1 MAKIL
6 IVDDEPRIRELIREN
21 LQYSGYTCEEA
32 GDGSAAL
39 SLLTG
44 GGYDLVILDL
54 MMPFMDGM
62 TCLREMRTRRINTPV
77 IILTARGEEYDKLAG
92 LEGGADDYVVKP
104 FSPREL
110 VARVKAVLNRTM
122 PRTEAS
128 DSTMTFGELSIDTA
142 SHTVKVSGEEVSLT
156 PKEFDLLVFLASNKG
171 IALSREKILQKVW
184 NYDYFGEDRTVDTHV
199 KMLRGHLGKCR
210 GYIATVWGIGYKFDP
225 DAARYAEALLFM
237 RQTSKTRRTI
247 GIRGQLMGF
256 LCFICLLLV
265 GLFWFLSTQLL
276 EPLYTTHIQKQLTE
290 QAEAIVARMDEAIGK
305 GETLSYW
312 AFGSRLYVNN
322 TFFNALRDDIFELG
336 GMSSFCIDISDTT
349 LRQIFKVDNLSYCNL
364 HRTRPTDTADEQ
376 TAYTTARAMRQ
387 LCRESGGTV
396 VRKINPP
403 TPSGSVQLMVG
414 RMTSDGNYTVL
425 VTTSLMHV
433 AEAGKVLSTV
443 LPLAAALIFAF
454 SMSAAWLFSE
464 WFTKPLRALSGAARQ
479 VAQGNY
485 AVHVD
490 SVRNDELGDLA
501 QEFNHM
507 AKEVQHASQMQRDL
521 LANVSHDLRTPLTL
535 IKGYAETVRD
545 LTGDDKKHRDEQMNI
560 IVDETDRLT
569 ALVSSVMELSKVTSG
584 ALKCEKVHFDMGQLC
599 DEVSERYDAVC
610 AQNGWQLKLEIP
622 DEELPV
628 YADPDMMQR
637 ALHNLLGNAMHH
649 IGEDGIFVLRAL
661 RCPEGVRVEVE
672 DHGPGISA
680 EDLPYIFDRYYRSRS
695 DAGKQG
701 TGLGLSITKAIFQQH
716 GFRFGVHSTVGKGT
730 VFWFIM
736 TDTEDAAAQ

>member
-1 MAKIL
+1 
-6 IVDDEPRIRELIREN
+6 
-21 LQYSGYTCEEA
+21 
-32 GDGSAAL
+32 
-39 SLLTG
+39 
-44 GGYDLVILDL
+44 
-54 MMPFMDGM
+54 
-62 TCLREMRTRRINTPV
+62 
-77 IILTARGEEYDKLAG
+77 
-92 LEGGADDYVVKP
+92 
-104 FSPREL
+104 
-110 VARVKAVLNRTM
+110 
-122 PRTEAS
+122 
-128 DSTMTFGELSIDTA
+128 
-142 SHTVKVSGEEVSLT
+142 
-156 PKEFDLLVFLASNKG
+156 
-171 IALSREKILQKVW
+171 
-184 NYDYFGEDRTVDTHV
+184 
-199 KMLRGHLGKCR
+199 
-210 GYIATVWGIGYKFDP
+210 
-225 DAARYAEALLFM
+225 M

-256 LCFICLLLV
+256 LCFICFLLV

-290 QAEAIVARMDEAIGK
+290 QAEAIVARMDEAIER

-322 TFFNALRDDIFELG
+322 TFFNALQDDIFELG

-387 LCRESGGTV
+387 LCRETGSC

-521 LANVSHDLRTPLTL
+521 LANVSHDLRTPLTS
-535 IKGYAETVRD
+535 IYGACSTVIENYD
-545 LTGDDKKHRDEQMNI
+545 SLDKEQ
-560 IVDETDRLT
+560 
-569 ALVSSVMELSKVTSG
+569 KVKLLGEACS
-584 ALKCEKVHFDMGQLC
+584 
-599 DEVSERYDAVC
+599 DAQWLNRMV
-610 AQNGWQLKLEIP
+610 E
-622 DEELPV
+622 
-628 YADPDMMQR
+628 
-637 ALHNLLGNAMHH
+637 NLLSVTRFDNDKVAVQKMLLLHL
-649 IGEDGIFVLRAL
+649 IQMVLVL
-661 RCPEGVRVEVE
+661 
-672 DHGPGISA
+672 
-680 EDLPYIFDRYYRSRS
+680 
-695 DAGKQG
+695 
-701 TGLGLSITKAIFQQH
+701 LSILLVELCVHTKKKAVTKRILQPPQDEKLS
-716 GFRFGVHSTVGKGT
+716 V
-730 VFWFIM
+730 
-736 TDTEDAAAQ
+736 

>member
-1 MAKIL
+1 
-6 IVDDEPRIRELIREN
+6 
-21 LQYSGYTCEEA
+21 
-32 GDGSAAL
+32 
-39 SLLTG
+39 
-44 GGYDLVILDL
+44 
-54 MMPFMDGM
+54 
-62 TCLREMRTRRINTPV
+62 MRQP
-77 IILTARGEEYDKLAG
+77 
-92 LEGGADDYVVKP
+92 
-104 FSPREL
+104 
-110 VARVKAVLNRTM
+110 
-122 PRTEAS
+122 
-128 DSTMTFGELSIDTA
+128 
-142 SHTVKVSGEEVSLT
+142 
-156 PKEFDLLVFLASNKG
+156 
-171 IALSREKILQKVW
+171 EKKR
-184 NYDYFGEDRTVDTHV
+184 RTV
-199 KMLRGHLGKCR
+199 
-210 GYIATVWGIGYKFDP
+210 
-225 DAARYAEALLFM
+225 
-237 RQTSKTRRTI
+237 
-247 GIRGQLMGF
+247 GIRGQLMWF
-256 LCFICLLLV
+256 LCFICLLLLV
-265 GLFWFLSTQLL
+265 LFWFLCTQLL

-290 QAEAIVARMDEAIGK
+290 QADAIVQKLDDAIAEGK
-305 GETLSYW
+305 VLSSWSFGQLAVNSDFFDKLTLELYTK
-312 AFGSRLYVNN
+312 GSLN
-322 TFFNALRDDIFELG
+322 
-336 GMSSFCIDISDTT
+336 SFCVDISDTT
-349 LRQIFKVDNLSYCNL
+349 LHTIYKIENQSFCNL
-364 HRTRPTDTADEQ
+364 HGTYLSDSANNDKIIATALAMRRKCRSVGSFVQTLNPPRLSGSAQLLVGRITAD
-376 TAYTTARAMRQ
+376 
-387 LCRESGGTV
+387 
-396 VRKINPP
+396 
-403 TPSGSVQLMVG
+403 GS
-414 RMTSDGNYTVL
+414 YTVL

-433 AEAGKVLSTV
+433 SEAGEVMSTV

-464 WFTKPLRALSGAARQ
+464 WFTKPLRQLSGAARQ
-479 VAQGNY
+479 VAQGDY
-485 AVHVD
+485 AVQVETN
-490 SVRNDELGDLA
+490 RRDELGDLA

-507 AKEVQHASQMQRDL
+507 AKEVQHAAQMQRDL

-545 LTGDDKKHRDEQMNI
+545 ITGDDKAHRDEQMNI

-736 TDTEDAAAQ
+736 TDTEDATAQ

>member
-1 MAKIL
+1 
-6 IVDDEPRIRELIREN
+6 
-21 LQYSGYTCEEA
+21 
-32 GDGSAAL
+32 
-39 SLLTG
+39 
-44 GGYDLVILDL
+44 
-54 MMPFMDGM
+54 
-62 TCLREMRTRRINTPV
+62 
-77 IILTARGEEYDKLAG
+77 
-92 LEGGADDYVVKP
+92 
-104 FSPREL
+104 
-110 VARVKAVLNRTM
+110 
-122 PRTEAS
+122 
-128 DSTMTFGELSIDTA
+128 
-142 SHTVKVSGEEVSLT
+142 
-156 PKEFDLLVFLASNKG
+156 
-171 IALSREKILQKVW
+171 
-184 NYDYFGEDRTVDTHV
+184 
-199 KMLRGHLGKCR
+199 
-210 GYIATVWGIGYKFDP
+210 
-225 DAARYAEALLFM
+225 M
-237 RQTSKTRRTI
+237 RQTTKARHTL
-247 GIRGQLMGF
+247 GIRGQLMWF
-256 LCFICLLLV
+256 LCFICLFLL
-265 GLFWFLSTQLL
+265 GLFWLLSTQLL
-276 EPLYTTHIQKQLTE
+276 EPLYTKHIEAQLTN
-290 QAEAIVARMDEAIGK
+290 QADSIVERLDDAIAEGK
-305 GETLSYW
+305 VLSSWSFGQLAVNSDFFDKLTLELYTK
-312 AFGSRLYVNN
+312 GSLN
-322 TFFNALRDDIFELG
+322 
-336 GMSSFCIDISDTT
+336 SFCVDISDTT
-349 LRQIFKVDNLSYCNL
+349 LHTIYKIENQSFCNL
-364 HRTRPTDTADEQ
+364 HGTYLSDSANNDKIIATALAMRRKCRSVGSFVQTLNPPRLSGSAQLLVGRITAD
-376 TAYTTARAMRQ
+376 
-387 LCRESGGTV
+387 
-396 VRKINPP
+396 
-403 TPSGSVQLMVG
+403 GS
-414 RMTSDGNYTVL
+414 YTVL
-425 VTTSLMHV
+425 VTTSLVHV
-433 AEAGKVLSTV
+433 TEAGKVLSTV

-628 YADPDMMQR
+628 CADPDMMQR